1 MKLSSLRAMLQI
13 SQECFGT
20 WSQIGSAELIDIL
33 GSSGYEFTIIDA
45 EHGTLGIESVE
56 NLVRACSANNILPLV
71 RVPSL
76 DRVWIGKALDVG
88 ASGVVIPGIE
98 TVEQA
103 AAAIAAT
110 RFAPLGTR
118 GACPC
123 VRAGGQYVRDWP
135 GYAAQ
140 ESEIGAVLLVETP
153 AAVENIE
160 AICALPDLMGI
171 LIGPFDLSVAMGLN
185 GNYQHSEVKA
195 AVNIMLEAAHKR
207 AIPVIYPVF
216 NPNSN
221 EARGQM
227 AQLRAAGIR
236 HFVIGTDKI
245 LIAEQFKCYR
255 EAMSAQ

>member
-1 MKLSSLRAMLQI
+1 MKLVSLRAMLQQA
-13 SQECFGT
+13 QECFGT

-33 GSSGYEFTIIDA
+33 GATGYEFTIIDA

-56 NLVRACSANNILPLV
+56 NLVRACAANDILPLV
-71 RVPSL
+71 RVPSI

-88 ASGVVIPGIE
+88 AAGVLVPGIE

-135 GYAAQ
+135 RYAAQ

-153 AAVENIE
+153 AAVDNIV
-160 AICALPDLMGI
+160 AICALPGLMG
-171 LIGPFDLSVAMGLN
+171 LMIGPFDLSVAMGLQ
-185 GNYQHSEVKA
+185 GDYQHPKVKA
-195 AVNIMLEAAHKR
+195 SITRMLEAALKH
-207 AIPVIYPVF
+207 AVPVMYPVF
-216 NPNSN
+216 SPNSD
-221 EARGQM
+221 EASLQV
-227 AQLRAAGIR
+227 AQLRGLGVR

-245 LIAEQFKCYR
+245 LIAEQFKRYR
-255 EAMSAQ
+255 EAI

>member
-1 MKLSSLRAMLQI
+1 MKLASLRAMLQ
-13 SQECFGT
+13 QRQACFGT

-56 NLVRACSANNILPLV
+56 NLVRACAANNILPLV
-71 RVPSL
+71 RVPSF

-88 ASGVVIPGIE
+88 AAGVVIPGIE

-110 RFAPLGTR
+110 RFAPRGTR

-135 GYAAQ
+135 SYAAK

-153 AAVENIE
+153 AALENIE
-160 AICALPDLMGI
+160 AICTLPGLMG
-171 LIGPFDLSVAMGLN
+171 LMVGPFDLSVAMGLE
-185 GNYQHSEVKA
+185 GNYQHPKVIEA
-195 AVNIMLEAAHKR
+195 INIMLNVARKHA
-207 AIPVIYPVF
+207 VDVMYPVF
-216 NPNSN
+216 SPNSD
-221 EARGQM
+221 EARHQVTK
-227 AQLRAAGIR
+227 LRALGVR

-245 LIAEQFKCYR
+245 LIADQFSRYR
-255 EAMSAQ
+255 TSLAA